1 MTVIDEAFLSAF
13 FSAPNLV
20 WPNRDPNHA
29 SAAYLAKFL
38 PALSQRGEI
47 PLVLPRKEAGWPV
60 AQTYVLCWSRA
71 HAGRIR
77 TLLSAAVGENWCDF
91 DGRLAHLRP
100 GDPIDAA
107 VLSVVG
113 PGTTYILR
121 PPNARAHN
129 GLFGALGRLVLSL
142 EQRPLRTAH
151 LPRPIGRLLRDFEV
165 SLAAGQALTSLE
177 LLNEIERSGGVSLE
191 NVAFLRIRRLG
202 QLGADDELLS
212 SPGLGS
218 VVATE
223 PPRLVRESIL
233 AAWYRTTTTGER
245 GTTDLVA
252 HLATFGA
259 DIALLADETIMPIDS
274 ADAWAAC
281 AVVAVAR
288 GDVDFARALLG
299 TDLHVPDRLRAALRR
314 ILGQDVSEASAT
326 SGHERAAPAE
336 PSGPSGPSGREGEAA
351 VEPEA
356 RYLPGSW
363 LDWIE
368 ALGNGVESEF
378 SADLVEQ
385 WLPPGEADSA
395 LAAAIDLLP
404 EPQVP
409 RVLEGLGAF
418 LDADDYS
425 RPAWRAAG
433 ALVRLHLVSD
443 SLTPSDLGAISAL
456 LAIFLRGAPMSA
468 EYGGLLNDLA
478 DFRGR
483 WSSVATAA
491 PALDIADL
499 VVCAPASSTEA
510 RQSFIAAAL
519 DSLLALRHRLP
530 DSLRT
535 VAELATADV
544 GLGWDWTVER
554 STETVSDESPRA
566 LPRTLLLYSL
576 DEAVL
581 ARASTAVG
589 RLYPSVRVEVS
600 SAKVGNDA
608 LREHSRNADLIV
620 LATRRA
626 THAATGFIQSN
637 AGSARI
643 AYADGCG
650 SGSMVRAIEDGIK
663 MFM

>member
-1 MTVIDEAFLSAF
+1 MTAIDEAFLSAF
-13 FSAPNLV
+13 FSASNLA
-20 WPNRDPNHA
+20 WPNRDPTHP

-38 PALSQRGEI
+38 RALSQRGEI
-47 PLVLPRKEAGWPV
+47 PLVLPRRAAGWSV
-60 AQTYVLCWSRA
+60 AQTYVVCWSRA
-71 HAGRIR
+71 HAGRVR
-77 TLLSAAVGENWCDF
+77 TLLNSAVGENWCEF

-100 GDPIDAA
+100 EDPIDDA
-107 VLSVVG
+107 VLSLVG

-142 EQRPLRTAH
+142 EQRPLRTTH
-151 LPRPIGRLLRDFEV
+151 IPRPIGRLLRDFEV

-191 NVAFLRIRRLG
+191 NVAYLRIRRLG
-202 QLGADDELLS
+202 LLGADNELLS

-223 PPRLVRESIL
+223 PPRLVREAIL
-233 AAWYRTTTTGER
+233 AAWYRTTATDKR
-245 GTTDLVA
+245 GPTDLVA
-252 HLATFGA
+252 QLATFGE
-259 DIALLADETIMPIDS
+259 DIALLADKTIMPIDS
-274 ADAWAAC
+274 DDAWAAC

-288 GDVDFARALLG
+288 GDVEFARALVR
-299 TDLHVPDRLRAALRR
+299 TAPHVSDSLRAALRG
-314 ILGQDVSEASAT
+314 ILGQDVPEVGVAS
-326 SGHERAAPAE
+326 GYEPAPAE
-336 PSGPSGPSGREGEAA
+336 PSGLPGMEGVAA

-356 RYLPGSW
+356 RYLPHSW
-363 LDWIE
+363 LDWIQ

-378 SADLVEQ
+378 SADLVEE

-404 EPQVP
+404 EHQVP
-409 RVLEGLGAF
+409 RVMEALGAF

-499 VVCAPASSTEA
+499 VVCAPASSIEA

-554 STETVSDESPRA
+554 SAETVSDESPRA

-589 RLYPSVRVEVS
+589 RLYPWVRVEVS
-600 SAKVGNDA
+600 SAKVGSDA

-626 THAATGFIQSN
+626 AHAATGFIQSN

-663 MFM
+663 LFM